1 MERFQ
6 KKNLKNIQ
14 KIFEEKTGAKVST
27 NKRAYAPM
35 KGMAV
40 VCMIIC
46 ILVVSAFAY
55 DSLSGLNGD
64 ELTFDYNYKG
74 NGIMEVIITNS
85 SDKVLNL
92 QQQVRFESWKGGT
105 VNGNA
110 KELKLSKTTVLPHT
124 TEKIEI
130 DFSKGFDIEEL
141 EKGLPK
147 GDWYY
152 LVFTNNNFVFGQDWM
167 CSVGFKG
174 KQDDSTTVTTSIES
188 EEESTV
194 PAEYK
199 LRFDDWLWPTESTTV
214 CGNYTDHI
222 NISGN
227 TGDDVYSVADG
238 VVLETGF
245 DTVYGNYVIMDFG
258 NGVTVKYG
266 HLKKILVESGDN
278 LSSGKK
284 IAILGQSGMATG
296 PNLSFAVYADGEAVN
311 PLSE

>member
-1 MERFQ
+1 MSDEKIILEIRHQ
-6 KKNLKNIQ
+6 NEEVMAYVIQ
-14 KIFEEKTGAKVST
+14 KYSKLLWKIASAVLVNVASVQDVEECV
-27 NKRAYAPM
+27 AYGVEPLM
-35 KGMAV
+35 
-40 VCMIIC
+40 
-46 ILVVSAFAY
+46 
-55 DSLSGLNGD
+55 
-64 ELTFDYNYKG
+64 ELTRQ
-74 NGIMEVIITNS
+74 E
-85 SDKVLNL
+85 DKRKVWNCI
-92 QQQVRFESWKGGT
+92 
-105 VNGNA
+105 N
-110 KELKLSKTTVLPHT
+110 ELKLSKTTVLPHT